1 MKSLLMAALC
11 TAAMFAS
18 GCATSH
24 SSAGAWEYKS
34 ATTYPEA
41 AGDTVTRLGKEGW
54 RFVSMSALSKG
65 PGETPTVVL
74 LFKKHN

>member
-1 MKSLLMAALC
+1 MKTTLMVALCSAALL
-11 TAAMFAS
+11 AS
-18 GCATSH
+18 GCATSP

-54 RFVSMSALSKG
+54 RFVSMAAFSKA

-74 LFKKHN
+74 LFKKPK